1 MDKIVTRIYPFVLN
15 QKVLV
20 YKNNECVKEVE
31 CPLNKL
37 EDTLYNLCKEYD
49 IQEVDLGGNEQF
61 NINLKDNIERYGLSN
76 YDQFQINVNL
86 V

>member
-49 IQEVDLGGNEQF
+49 IQEVDLSGNEQF
-61 NINLKDNIERYGLSN
+61 NINLKDNIQNHFHLKY
-76 YDQFQINVNL
+76 FQNL
-86 V
+86 LFL